1 MFNSSL
7 YGESDAYI
15 LVKVTIS
22 VANIV
27 AEDNDAYNT
36 NKIVKFNNLAPF
48 ISCKIEIN
56 NTDHAKDVVVAISM
70 HNLIE
75 YKDNYSEISG
85 DLWQFYRD
93 RAAVDN
99 NDAIID
105 FTNEVTTGS
114 FKRKEKIAVQ
124 TGNNGAKNT
133 EIMTPLK

>member
-1 MFNSSL
+1 
-7 YGESDAYI
+7 
-15 LVKVTIS
+15 
-22 VANIV
+22 
-27 AEDNDAYNT
+27 
-36 NKIVKFNNLAPF
+36 
-48 ISCKIEIN
+48 
-56 NTDHAKDVVVAISM
+56 M

-85 DLWQFYRD
+85 DFWQFYRD
-93 RAAVDN
+93 SAAVDN

>member
-1 MFNSSL
+1 
-7 YGESDAYI
+7 
-15 LVKVTIS
+15 
-22 VANIV
+22 
-27 AEDNDAYNT
+27 
-36 NKIVKFNNLAPF
+36 
-48 ISCKIEIN
+48 
-56 NTDHAKDVVVAISM
+56 M

-105 FTNEVTTGS
+105 FTNEVATGS